1 MRGRMRI
8 KRSWIAGLAIAG
20 LFVTAAVPGS
30 AKGYRSR
37 TERIAPG
44 VTYTV
49 IRDPKGPFRIRVVR
63 VDLDRRSTFDVELA
77 HDKLPGWERT
87 SSMARRRGAIAAIN
101 GDYGRP
107 SGRPV
112 MAFAEDGRL
121 LQTPL
126 AWGRNFSVNRT
137 ETATFIG
144 HPRVSVWAHESDTS
158 LTHVIDR
165 VNEGLPEW
173 DEVAQ
178 FTSEGGTDE
187 RPPEYACAARVY
199 PQDSPHLNFDGTGVE
214 TTHSVEEARCKS
226 RRMFPKGGSVLAAPI
241 GGSREL
247 EVSSLVPGEQ
257 VILGWSLGWPNV
269 FDTVGG
275 NPTLVEN
282 GAISV
287 QQQNDPFFKRHP
299 RTGVG
304 STSDGRVL
312 MVTVDGRQPGYSVGM
327 TPRQFARL
335 FISLGA
341 EWALNLDGGGSTT
354 TVIRGKVTNR
364 PSDGKERPVSSA
376 LLLLP
381 RGDSGEIVGPQ
392 AAPSPSPSP
401 TTTITGMPPSEVWNT
416 VVHDPA
422 STGGLASTL
431 YKGGAV
437 LPPSLQRAAKKFLQ
451 R

>member
-1 MRGRMRI
+1 MN
-8 KRSWIAGLAIAG
+8 KRNLIAAFGIVVLLAGL
-20 LFVTAAVPGS
+20 AVPGS

-37 TERIAPG
+37 TKRIAPG

-49 IRDPKGPFRIRVVR
+49 IRDPKGPFRIRVIT
-63 VDLDRRSTFDVELA
+63 VDLSRRSTLDVELA
-77 HDKLPGWERT
+77 RDKLPGWERT

-126 AWGRNFSVNRT
+126 TWGRNFATNRT

-144 HPRVSVWAHESDTS
+144 HPKVSAWAHETDSAT
-158 LTHVIDR
+158 TRVIDR
-165 VNEGLPEW
+165 LNEGLPDW
-173 DEVAQ
+173 DEIAQ
-178 FTSEGGTDE
+178 YTPEGGSEE
-187 RPPEYACAARVY
+187 RPPQYSCSARMFPNGS
-199 PQDSPHLNFDGTGVE
+199 PQFTVDGMGVE
-214 TTHSVEEARCKS
+214 TVHNVEETRCSS
-226 RRMFPKGGSVLAAPI
+226 RRMFPRGGSVLATPL
-241 GGSREL
+241 GGAREL
-247 EVSSLVPGEQ
+247 EVSSLAVGEQ
-257 VILGWSLGWPNV
+257 VLLGWSLGWPNV

-282 GAISV
+282 GVISV
-287 QQQNDPFFKRHP
+287 RQQNDPFFKRHP

-304 STSDGRVL
+304 TTADGRVL

-335 FISLGA
+335 FVSLGA

-354 TVIRGKVTNR
+354 TVIKGRVTNR

-381 RGDSGEIVGPQ
+381 RGDSGESSPN

-401 TTTITGMPPSEVWNT
+401 TGVTSVPPPAAVWNT

-431 YKGGAV
+431 FERGAF
-437 LPPSLQRAAKKFLQ
+437 LPPSLQRAAQKF
-451 R
+451 RNR

>member
-1 MRGRMRI
+1 MRI
-8 KRSWIAGLAIAG
+8 KRNWVACLGVLLLVASL
-20 LFVTAAVPGS
+20 AVPGS
-30 AKGYRSR
+30 ARGYRSR
-37 TERIAPG
+37 TKRIAPG
-44 VTYTV
+44 VAYTV
-49 IRDPKGPFRIRVVR
+49 IRDPRGPFRIRVVTIN
-63 VDLDRRSTFDVELA
+63 LAARSTLDVELA
-77 HDKLPGWERT
+77 RDKLPGWERT
-87 SSMARRRGAIAAIN
+87 SKMARRRGAIAAIN

-126 AWGRNFSVNRT
+126 AWGRNFAVDRT
-137 ETATFIG
+137 ETSTFIG
-144 HPRVSVWAHESDTS
+144 HPKVSAWAHESDSATTR
-158 LTHVIDR
+158 LIDR
-165 VNEGLPEW
+165 LNEGRPAW

-178 FTSEGGTDE
+178 YTAEGGSEE
-187 RPPEYACAARVY
+187 RPPEYACSARMFPNGP
-199 PQDSPHLNFDGTGVE
+199 PQVTLDGMGVE
-214 TTHSVEEARCKS
+214 TAHLVDQSRCS
-226 RRMFPKGGSVLAAPI
+226 GRRMFPRGGSVLATPL
-241 GGSREL
+241 GGAREL
-247 EVSSLVPGEQ
+247 EVSSLSTGEQ
-257 VILGWSLGWPNV
+257 VLLGWSLGWPNV

-282 GAISV
+282 GVITV
-287 QQQNDPFFKRHP
+287 RQQKNDLFFKRHP

-304 STSDGRVL
+304 TTGDGRVL
-312 MVTVDGRQPGYSVGM
+312 MVTVDGRQRGYSVGM

-354 TVIRGKVTNR
+354 TVINGRVTNR

-381 RGDSGEIVGPQ
+381 RGDSGENTSPN

-401 TTTITGMPPSEVWNT
+401 SSITGGPPPTAVWNA

-431 YKGGAV
+431 YEGGAV